1 VRGFAGYIYIKNN
14 YFLIYINMSMLA
26 PLVVETIGTVGSE
39 MGGMVSSMS
48 AA

>member
-1 VRGFAGYIYIKNN
+1 
-14 YFLIYINMSMLA
+14 MSMLA

-48 AA
+48 AAQYTAIMANAARGMNPSINS